1 MATNSFVS
9 FASGDDAN
17 VLTDTEYQSEI
28 ASNGSM
34 VTGMK
39 QGLAVSKAFNK
50 IWRQTTI
57 WAAVLGQIIADYG
70 QDANDSQTIATV
82 QANFLAAIRSGYA
95 LSSWVSG
102 NFVGTTTATSG
113 SGDLRIALAAY
124 GHGYS
129 APYLRGWNDA
139 GSPTDYI
146 LATQSWVSGNFVNG
160 TAAGQNANVQ
170 NIQISNYA
178 SGLGGNQTYLQVT
191 PPGASAFAIPSVG
204 YGNNIWQSK
213 GNYVATSANTSGASG
228 DLQISAAY
236 YSNASG
242 APYLSGYNAS
252 GTMTSYILATQDWTN
267 GRFATLDNLSSTNN
281 TLNENTQNI
290 NSALNATNTQVSN
303 LNDLKISTST
313 NTSGSGNTKVDSI
326 YYSGAAG
333 KLAIVYYDSNGD
345 QVTKFLT
352 VTS

>member
-1 MATNSFVS
+1 MATNSFKF

-17 VLTDTEYQSEI
+17 VLTDADYQSEI

-34 VTGMK
+34 ATGMK

-50 IWRQTTI
+50 LWRQTTI

-70 QDANDSQTIATV
+70 QDANDSQTVATV

-95 LSSWVSG
+95 L
-102 NFVGTTTATSG
+102 
-113 SGDLRIALAAY
+113 
-124 GHGYS
+124 
-129 APYLRGWNDA
+129 
-139 GSPTDYI
+139 
-146 LATQSWVSGNFVNG
+146 QSWVTGNYVNG
-160 TAAGQNANVQ
+160 AAAGQNASVQ

-178 SGLGGNQTYLQVT
+178 DGLGGNQTYLKVT
-191 PPGASAFAIPSVG
+191 PPGASSFAIPSVG

-213 GNYVATSANTSGASG
+213 GNYVASNANTSGSSG

-236 YSNASG
+236 YSNSSG

-252 GTMTSYILATQDWTN
+252 GTLTSYILATQDWTN
-267 GRFATLDNLSSTNN
+267 GRFATLDSLSSTNN